1 MKRILNWTI
10 DRAKAIYN
18 KWERLSDNGKMA
30 YILRGFCLIALI
42 LSIISFYLSYRYIY
56 H

>member
-10 DRAKAIYN
+10 DIVKAIYN
-18 KWERLSDNGKMA
+18 KWERLTNDDKII
-30 YILRGFCLIALI
+30 YIIRGFCFIVLI
-42 LSIISFYLSYRYIY
+42 LSIISLYLLYRIY